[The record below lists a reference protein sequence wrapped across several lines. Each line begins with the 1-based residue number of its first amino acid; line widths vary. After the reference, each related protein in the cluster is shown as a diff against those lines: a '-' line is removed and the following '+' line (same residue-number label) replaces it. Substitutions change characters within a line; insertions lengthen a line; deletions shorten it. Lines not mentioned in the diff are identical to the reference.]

1 MVCSSRWMR
10 QYPAKTN
17 AGVQRKE
24 RRKLSGIISSSAA
37 ASMKPAPRA
46 TKYRRYRF
54 SQLVRTR
61 IKAPKTS
68 ERAATRPSTSEGEKL
83 DMESYRLPAM
93 PDVHHNPTLNPVFLA
108 LEP

>member
-68 ERAATRPSTSEGEKL
+68 ASAATRPSTSESEKL
-83 DMESYRLPAM
+83 DMVSYRLAAVA
-93 PDVHHNPTLNPVFLA
+93 DVHDIPILDPVLLTL
-108 LEP
+108 